1 MKIDKKHLIT
11 YIILTILALTSGIL
25 YLTIGEKIMPNYREG
40 ALLFMILGIVCIFVP
55 ILAELLLK
63 IKLSFTNFLIYEG
76 FIMYTVFFCS
86 IWNFYDIWS
95 GCDIIAHTLSGVI
108 FAVIFYDAF
117 TQSSKNKVS
126 LIWLFVVCLA
136 FACMGGVLWEIFE
149 FTTDAIRNQ
158 NMQKYL
164 SPLGEAFVG
173 RSALIDTMLD
183 AICNL
188 VGAVIGSIVAVFL
201 QKDKQKKIC
210 NNENVI
216 E

>member
-1 MKIDKKHLIT
+1 MKIEKKYLIA

-25 YLTIGEKIMPNYREG
+25 YLTIGEKIMTNYRSG

-55 ILAELLLK
+55 LLAELIFK
-63 IKLSFTNFLIYEG
+63 IKLSFTNFLIFEA
-76 FIMYTVFFCS
+76 FIMYTIFFCS

-108 FAVIFYDAF
+108 FSVIFYDVF
-117 TQSSKNKVS
+117 TQNSKNKVS
-126 LIWLFVVCLA
+126 LVWLFVVCLA

-149 FTTDAIRNQ
+149 YTTDAIRNQ

-164 SPLGEAFVG
+164 SPMGDPLIG
-173 RSALIDTMLD
+173 RSALTDTMLD

-188 VGAVIGSIVAVFL
+188 IGAVIGSTIAIFL
-201 QKDKQKKIC
+201 QKNKMKKFCGNDI
-210 NNENVI
+210 VV
-216 E
+216 